1 MKTPAEP
8 DIAPHRAALARLR
21 VQYHAE
27 LYDNVLPFWLKH
39 SPDREFGGFFN
50 CLDEDGSVYDTRKN
64 VWLQGREV
72 WMMAKLH
79 NRHHRPGQDSPYLQ
93 MARLGA
99 DFLRQHARFGDRC
112 YFSLLRNGQ
121 PLFAQRKMF
130 SECFYVMA
138 LAEYAR
144 ASGDATARAEAHY
157 MFGKVQEYARN
168 PALLGRPAYDNG
180 LPATSELAVPMILL
194 NLIEELNGPDE
205 NGYAEV
211 SAWCVQ
217 QIDKHYRP
225 ELKMVLETVGQD
237 GTPMDT
243 IEGRLLNPGHAIECG
258 WFLLNYAIKTGHTEL
273 RQKALN
279 MIDWSFDL
287 GWDTKYGGIFY
298 FLDRS
303 GRSPTQLEW
312 NMKLWW
318 PHNEALIAFL
328 MAFRA
333 TGEARYLARF
343 QQMHDYA
350 FAKFP
355 DPRHGEWYGY
365 LDRHG
370 EVTHRFKGS
379 PYKGCFHLPRALYL
393 ALEEMDK
400 LDVP

>member
-1 MKTPAEP
+1 MKTPSTPEQRQQLEQYQA
-8 DIAPHRAALARLR
+8 IYHR
-21 VQYHAE
+21 E
-27 LYDNVLPFWLKH
+27 LYDNILPFWLKN
-39 SPDREFGGFFN
+39 SLDQECGGYFN

-64 VWLQGREV
+64 VWLQVREV
-72 WMMAKLH
+72 WMLSKLH
-79 NRHHRPGQDSPYLQ
+79 NRHHKPGEDSPYIQ
-93 MARLGA
+93 AARLGA
-99 DFLRQHARFGDRC
+99 DFLRKHARFGDRC
-112 YFSLLRNGQ
+112 YFSLTREGR

-130 SECFYVMA
+130 SECFYVMG

-144 ASGDATARAEAHY
+144 ASGDATALAEAHF
-157 MFGKVQEYARN
+157 MFGKVQEYAKN
-168 PALLGRPAYDNG
+168 PVLLGRPVYDNG

-194 NLIEELNGPDE
+194 NLIEELNGP
-205 NGYAEV
+205 NGSGYEDV

-225 ELKMVLETVGQD
+225 ELKLVLETVGAD
-237 GTPMDT
+237 GTPLDT

-258 WFLLNYAIKTGHTEL
+258 WFLLNYAVKTGNADL

-303 GRSPTQLEW
+303 GRSPAQLEW

-318 PHNEALIAFL
+318 PHNEALVAFM
-328 MAFRA
+328 MAYRV
-333 TGEARYLARF
+333 TGEPRYLQRF
-343 QQMHDYA
+343 QQVHDYA

-355 DPRHGEWYGY
+355 DRKNGEWYGY

-370 EVTHRFKGS
+370 DVTHRFKGS
-379 PYKGCFHLPRALYL
+379 QYKGFFHVPRALYL
-393 ALEEMDK
+393 VLEELK
-400 LDVP
+400 ALSSI